1 MRQFLSKYFKG
12 DSIIWILILLLAI
25 ISAISVYSSSGTL
38 AYRYKDGNTTYYI
51 LRHVVF
57 LLIGFGVIIMV
68 HNIHYKYFSRLS
80 LLLLPLSVVLLV
92 LTIFSGNSLNE
103 ASRWITVPVI
113 GLSFQPSE
121 MAKIALIMYIARILS
136 VKQKDDEPTRDAFRP
151 IMIAIGIVCG
161 LIFTEDF
168 STAVLIAGIGMA
180 MMLIGRVP
188 VTYLLYTV
196 GAGVVVVA
204 LIVLLAMQFP
214 DVKAFHR
221 VDTWISRVETFGEND
236 NADMDKAFQ
245 ANQAKIAISTGG
257 LFGKGPGNSIQR
269 DFLPHPYSDFI
280 YAMIVEEGGLFFGII
295 VLLFY
300 LIMLYR
306 AGVIVRKCRTT
317 FPAFLVIGLML
328 AFTLQALAHMAVSVN
343 LMPVTGQTLPMV
355 SMGGTSILFTS
366 IALGMVLSVS
376 RYAVVEDAEEVE
388 QGKKDVS
395 EIEDN
400 E

>member
-1 MRQFLSKYFKG
+1 M
-12 DSIIWILILLLAI
+12 LILLLAI
-25 ISAISVYSSSGTL
+25 ISAIAVYSSSGTL

-51 LRHVVF
+51 LRHVIF
-57 LLIGFGVIIMV
+57 LLIGFGVIVMV

-80 LLLLPLSVVLLV
+80 LLLLPLSIVLLV

-103 ASRWITVPVI
+103 ASRWLTVPVI

-121 MAKIALIMYIARILS
+121 MAKIALIMFMARILS
-136 VKQKDDEPTRDAFRP
+136 IKQRDDEPTRDAFKP
-151 IMIAIGIVCG
+151 IMIALAIVCG

-168 STAVLIAGIGMA
+168 STAILIAGIGMA

-188 VTYLLYTV
+188 VSYLLYTI
-196 GAGVVVVA
+196 GGGVVFIA

-214 DVKAFHR
+214 EVPVFHR
-221 VDTWISRVETFGEND
+221 VDTWISRVETFGDSES
-236 NADMDKAFQ
+236 ADTDKAFQ
-245 ANQAKIAISTGG
+245 ANQAKIAIARGG
-257 LFGKGPGNSIQR
+257 IFGKGPGNSVQR

-280 YAMIVEEGGLFFGII
+280 YAMIIEEGGFFFGIV

-306 AGVIVRKCRTT
+306 AGVIVRKSRTT

-328 AFTLQALAHMAVSVN
+328 SFSLQALAHMAVSVN
-343 LMPVTGQTLPMV
+343 LIPVTGQTLPMV

-376 RYAVVEDAEEVE
+376 RFATVDKAEEVE
-388 QGKKDVS
+388 QGKIDVS
-395 EIEDN
+395 DIEED